1 MKETYINSSEDHRF
15 EIHPQ
20 NPYIRRAPKDLVI
33 MWFPTSL
40 MSILTLAAASPMG
53 SLQRRVNKEVL
64 FGTNQ
69 AFTLQPSNSPVV
81 SLWGGVQTYFQ
92 GDGNFVV

>member
-1 MKETYINSSEDHRF
+1 
-15 EIHPQ
+15 
-20 NPYIRRAPKDLVI
+20 
-33 MWFPTSL
+33 MWFPTTL
-40 MSILTLAAASPMG
+40 LPILTLAAASPMG
-53 SLQRRVNKEVL
+53 SIQRRANKEVL

-81 SLWGGVQTYFQ
+81 SLWGGVETYFQ